1 MTQRPACSHAKIQ
14 DAANWVRI
22 ASSVP
27 YRMRRSRMPWT
38 DPSPNP
44 RCLPARGTLEALRTQ
59 FATKGRLFKYYSSK
73 KFYLVLLAA
82 AMLVASTAACK
93 RGGEPGTLVIALEAP
108 PRGFDPRFSSTNGI
122 SARVMQLIY
131 DTLLVKNE
139 NFELVPSIAEVFEES
154 EDHRTFTFHLRS
166 GVTFHNGKSLT
177 SADVKYTFDSLLS
190 PALKSP
196 IRGLLD
202 KISSID
208 APDAQTVVFHAREPY
223 YTFIGNLPV
232 IGIIPEGAGTEMNE
246 SPIGSGPYSFV
257 SYTEGDVVRLEAN
270 GNYWGGAP
278 NIPRVHIKVVTDNST
293 RQAELMSGA
302 VDMTYNAQFDPE
314 TVRALQNRRGMKVVL
329 REGTN
334 IDYLG
339 ANLTRGSK
347 LSDPKVR
354 QAIAY
359 AIEPEVIIHRLLRDQ
374 ARRAYAVMPP
384 EHWAYEKSITTY
396 PHDPEMSKQLLDE
409 AGYDDVDGEGPQPR
423 LTLKLMTS
431 TAQLSRNLASILQ
444 EQLRAVGIGLELESL
459 ELPTLFDRINK
470 AQFDLYYL
478 RSIGANQS
486 TDIFQ
491 FVYHSRYQN
500 PEFNDAIAQLRAAT
514 DPARMGPL
522 FDRLE
527 AILAPLVHRD
537 DPAVRTDY
545 CSNPEAARLAAQAA
559 ELDSKRDGAAMR
571 ELYLKVASIL
581 TDRGGQNR
589 MRYCNPQVDE
599 WIVAAERVNDR
610 TAKLEFYSKIQ
621 KTVSVD
627 LPQMYLWYPANVL
640 VARSRVGNVQIEPTG
655 SWFFITKLTLEDGQG
670 D

>member
-1 MTQRPACSHAKIQ
+1 MTTSSVGIHKVLKKTSAVSPRLHLAQPMRRKETAHWRSCGYEAVHNSSAKGFLILLVV
-14 DAANWVRI
+14 AMLI
-22 ASSVP
+22 ASS
-27 YRMRRSRMPWT
+27 
-38 DPSPNP
+38 
-44 RCLPARGTLEALRTQ
+44 
-59 FATKGRLFKYYSSK
+59 
-73 KFYLVLLAA
+73 
-82 AMLVASTAACK
+82 AACK

-122 SARVMQLIY
+122 SARIMQLIY

-139 NFELVPSIAEVFEES
+139 NFEFVPSIAERFEES
-154 EDHRTFTFHLRS
+154 EDHTTFTFHLRS
-166 GVTFHNGKSLT
+166 GVTFHNGKPLT

-190 PALKSP
+190 PTLKSP

-208 APDAQTVVFHAREPY
+208 APDARTVVFRSREPY

-232 IGIIPEGAGTEMNE
+232 IGIIPEGAGIEMNE
-246 SPIGSGPYSFV
+246 SPIGTGPYSFV
-257 SYTEGDVVRLEAN
+257 SYTEGDVVRLQAN
-270 GNYWGGAP
+270 PNYWAGAP
-278 NIPRVHIKVVTDNST
+278 HIPRVHIKVVTDNST

-314 TVRALQNRRGMKVVL
+314 TVRALQNRRGMKVAL

-339 ANLTRGSK
+339 ANLSKGSK
-347 LSDPKVR
+347 LSDQRVR
-354 QAIAY
+354 QAIAF
-359 AIEPEVIIHRLLRDQ
+359 AIEPEVMIHRLLRDQ
-374 ARRAYAVMPP
+374 ARRAHAIMPP
-384 EHWAYEKSITTY
+384 EHWAYEKNITSYT
-396 PHDPEMSKQLLDE
+396 HDPERSRQLLDE
-409 AGYDDVDGEGPQPR
+409 AGYTDPDGAGPMPR

-431 TAQLSRNLASILQ
+431 TAQLSRNIASILQ
-444 EQLRAVGIGLELESL
+444 EQLRVVGIGLELESL

-470 AQFDLYYL
+470 GQFDLYYL

-500 PEFNDAIAQLRAAT
+500 AEFNDLIAQLRAAT
-514 DPARMGPL
+514 DPIRMTS
-522 FDRLE
+522 FFNRLE
-527 AILAPLVHRD
+527 EILAPGAMNEQPREY
-537 DPAVRTDY
+537 PITDY
-545 CSNPEAARLAAQAA
+545 CFSPEAARLAARGA
-559 ELDSKRDGAAMR
+559 ELDPKRDAQAKR
-571 ELYLKVASIL
+571 ELYLKVSSLL

-610 TAKLEFYSKIQ
+610 NAKLEFYSKIQ
-621 KTVSVD
+621 KTVSLD
-627 LPQMYLWYPANVL
+627 LPQIYLWYPANVL

-670 D
+670 DQ